1 MKAVSSVIGI
11 IATGLVVI
19 FGLNLFGFANF
30 AFFAPKYEGVRR
42 DVMIE
47 SRAYSE
53 ATVREL
59 YRLKRQY
66 QAAEDPAARAAIA
79 AAARHEFNIFP
90 QERLPHDLRVW
101 MVSLNN
107 Q

>member
-1 MKAVSSVIGI
+1 MFKAIAAIIGI
-11 IATGLVVI
+11 GAASLGGI
-19 FGLNLFGFANF
+19 FLLNLFGFANI
-30 AFFAPKYEGVRR
+30 AFFAPKLEGVRR

-66 QAAEDPAARAAIA
+66 ESAETPAAKQTIA
-79 AAARHEFNIFP
+79 AAARHEFSIFP
-90 QERLPHDLRVW
+90 EDRLPADLAVW
-101 MVSLNN
+101 MRQIN
-107 Q
+107 